1 MKARFDLILQ
11 GQQDY
16 KNRKILIL
24 LAINERVGGGLLI
37 ISEAAAMQKMGVNV
51 QFLNFYSQQADFE
64 RAYPDN
70 PIPVIYILQPS
81 DISKV
86 CQNFDAIIATA
97 FFTVEWL
104 KPLSNTNIKLAYYIQ
119 DFEPYF
125 FINNPLQNGL
135 FWKSAWIRRRIS
147 GYFFRK
153 NKDFREA
160 WVSYVTKNLIL
171 FTKTTWNQREV
182 FYQTGKLPHIVG
194 ISYDCD
200 RFFMQEKELSNQINI
215 TAMIRPNTPRRNA
228 TFTMNI
234 LEKIAQKYREKVNI
248 LLFGIEKEHS
258 YWKAFDFPF
267 QNLGALTAD
276 EMAIILRK
284 SDIFVDFSC
293 YQAMGLTALE
303 AMACRNA
310 VIVPQAGGAVDFV
323 KHLNNGLIVDTSNS
337 KRCLNALEM
346 LISHQTMRETLAK
359 NAQQS
364 VSQFFPEQPAFEI
377 LKLLFQHND

>member
-11 GQQDY
+11 GQQSY
-16 KNRKILIL
+16 KNRNLLIL
-24 LAINERVGGGLLI
+24 LTINERVGGGLLI
-37 ISEAAAMQKMGVNV
+37 ISEAAAMQKMGVDV

-70 PIPVIYILQPS
+70 PIPVIYVSQPS
-81 DISKV
+81 DIPKI
-86 CQNFDAIIATA
+86 CQKFDAVIATA
-97 FFTVEWL
+97 YFTVEWL
-104 KPLSNTNIKLAYYIQ
+104 KPLENQKIKLAYYIQ

-125 FINNPLQNGL
+125 FIDKPAQYGL

-160 WVSYVTKNLIL
+160 WLSYFSKNLIL

-182 FYQTGKLPHIVG
+182 FYQTGKLPHIMG

-200 RFFMQEKELSNQINI
+200 RFFKQEKLQSNQINI

-234 LEKIAQKYREKVNI
+234 LEKIAQKYGEKVK
-248 LLFGIEKEHS
+248 LFLFGIEKDHS
-258 YWKAFDFPF
+258 YWKQFDFSF

-276 EMAIILRK
+276 EVANLLNN
-284 SDIFVDFSC
+284 SDIFVDFSRH
-293 YQAMGLTALE
+293 QAMGLTALE
-303 AMACRNA
+303 AMACKNA
-310 VIVPQAGGAVDFV
+310 VIIPKIGGAHDFAT
-323 KHLNNGLIVDTSNS
+323 HLETALMVDTSNS
-337 KRCLNALEM
+337 KACLKALEM
-346 LISHQTMRETLAK
+346 LINDQETREILAV
-359 NAQQS
+359 NAQIH
-364 VSQFFPEQPAFEI
+364 VSQFFPEKPAFKI
-377 LKLLFQHND
+377 LKLLFN

>member
-11 GQQDY
+11 GQQRF
-16 KNRKILIL
+16 KNHKVLIL

-37 ISEAAAMQKMGVNV
+37 ISEAAAMQKMGVDV

-70 PIPVIYILQPS
+70 PVPVIYVSQPS
-81 DISKV
+81 DIPEV
-86 CQNFDAIIATA
+86 CQKFEAVIATA
-97 FFTVEWL
+97 YFTVEWL
-104 KPLSNTNIKLAYYIQ
+104 KPLENQKIKLAYYIQ

-125 FINNPLQNGL
+125 FIDKPTQYGL

-160 WVSYVTKNLIL
+160 WLSYFAKNLIL

-200 RFFMQEKELSNQINI
+200 RFFKQEKPQSNQIII

-228 TFTMNI
+228 TFTMQT
-234 LEKIAQKYREKVNI
+234 LKEVAQKYGEKVKL
-248 LLFGIEKEHS
+248 LLFGIDKEHP
-258 YWKAFDFPF
+258 YWKQFDFSF
-267 QNLGALTAD
+267 ENLGALTAV
-276 EMAIILRK
+276 EVSNLLNL
-284 SDIFVDFSC
+284 SDIFVDFSRH
-293 YQAMGLTALE
+293 QAMGLTALE
-303 AMACRNA
+303 AMACKNA
-310 VIVPQAGGAVDFV
+310 VIIPEIGGAHDFAT
-323 KHLNNGLIVDTSNS
+323 HLETALMVDTSNS
-337 KRCLNALEM
+337 KASLKALEM
-346 LISHQTMRETLAK
+346 LIDDQKIRENLAQ
-359 NAQQS
+359 NAQTK
-364 VSQFFPEQPAFEI
+364 VSQFFPEKPAFEI
-377 LKLLFQHND
+377 LKLLF

>member
-11 GQQDY
+11 GQQHY
-16 KNRKILIL
+16 RNRKLLIL

-37 ISEAAAMQKMGVNV
+37 ISEATAMQKMGVDV

-70 PIPVIYILQPS
+70 PIPVIYISQPS
-81 DISKV
+81 DIPAV
-86 CQNFDAIIATA
+86 CQQFDAVIATA
-97 FFTVEWL
+97 YFTVEWL
-104 KPLSNTNIKLAYYIQ
+104 KPLENQKVKLAYYIQ

-125 FINNPLQNGL
+125 WLDKPTQYGL

-160 WVSYVTKNLIL
+160 WLSYFANNMIL
-171 FTKTTWNQREV
+171 FTKTTWNQQEV

-200 RFFMQEKELSNQINI
+200 RFFKQEKPQSNQITI

-234 LEKIAQKYREKVNI
+234 LEKIAHKYGEKVNL

-258 YWKAFDFPF
+258 YWKLFDFSF

-276 EMAIILRK
+276 EVSNLLNK
-284 SDIFVDFSC
+284 SDIFIDFSRH
-293 YQAMGLTALE
+293 QAMGLTALE
-303 AMACRNA
+303 AMACKNA
-310 VIVPQAGGAVDFV
+310 VIIPKIGGAHDFAT
-323 KHLNNGLIVDTSNS
+323 HLETAIMVDTSNS
-337 KRCLNALEM
+337 KASLKALEM
-346 LISHQTMRETLAK
+346 LIDHQKIRETLAHY
-359 NAQQS
+359 AQIH
-364 VSQFFPEQPAFEI
+364 VSQFFPEKPAFEI
-377 LKLLFQHND
+377 LNLLFR